1 MTLLVT
7 FKSIPSSST
16 TDDNGQTLINILY
29 AKQFGAWVDV
39 DISVNAES
47 AGSESSESQEFS
59 LPVAAADLV
68 DEASPPPSSP
78 YGVMAGCNSTD

>member
-1 MTLLVT
+1 MV
-7 FKSIPSSST
+7 SIPSTSN
-16 TDDNGQTLINILY
+16 TDNNGQTLINILY

-59 LPVAAADLV
+59 LPVSATDLV
-68 DEASPPPSSP
+68 DDASPPPNSP
-78 YGVMAGCNSTD
+78 YGISSHFNHTK